1 MAESIKSIISDGAY
15 NLTEDFISDDNPL
28 AGFIGIEGMVY
39 LLQFARV
46 YIEGIEEESVK
57 QTMYDQYADFV
68 WLIAEK
74 VAPKLD
80 ISIEEYAPI
89 FESRCRMYEGY
100 HKAIAAKGGKAP
112 VEYGRIYHMIFSF
125 PIGGIPE
132 EKIPEF
138 ESQCLL
144 NTSYFTLLD
153 FIARETCVMNEVY
166 ERLEKL
172 KQSLSTQ
179 SISED
184 LMQSTKQSSAED
196 VAQIWLKSVTQKE
209 RKKETQLALKVIDKH
224 IPWDRGT
231 IAEQEISHEKSTSN
245 DGCVKVFALSAIVAI
260 VLLLIITLICS

>member
-28 AGFIGIEGMVY
+28 AGFIGFEGMVY
-39 LLQFARV
+39 LLQFARA

-57 QTMYDQYADFV
+57 QKMYDQYADFV

-89 FESRCRMYEGY
+89 FDSRCRMYEGY
-100 HKAIAAKGGKAP
+100 HKAISAKGGKALA
-112 VEYGRIYHMIFSF
+112 EYGRIYHMIFSL

-144 NTSYFTLLD
+144 NTSYFALLD
-153 FIARETCVMNEVY
+153 FIARETCVKNEVC

-172 KQSLSTQ
+172 KLSLSTQ
-179 SISED
+179 SVKQIIA
-184 LMQSTKQSSAED
+184 QSQGVELQRLDRTLDPKRIYEEYMRGEYEKYIRNIDTDTKY
-196 VAQIWLKSVTQKE
+196 K
-209 RKKETQLALKVIDKH
+209 
-224 IPWDRGT
+224 
-231 IAEQEISHEKSTSN
+231 N

-260 VLLLIITLICS
+260 VLLWIITFICS

>member
-28 AGFIGIEGMVY
+28 AGFIGFEGMVY

-57 QTMYDQYADFV
+57 QQMYDQYADFV

-89 FESRCRMYEGY
+89 FDSRCRMYEGY
-100 HKAIAAKGGKAP
+100 HKAISAKGGKALA
-112 VEYGRIYHMIFSF
+112 EYGRIYHMIFSL

-132 EKIPEF
+132 EKMPEF

-144 NTSYFTLLD
+144 NTPYFTLLD
-153 FIARETCVMNEVY
+153 FIARETCVKNEVC

-172 KQSLSTQ
+172 KLSLSTQ
-179 SISED
+179 SVKQIIAQSQGVELQRRLRIIDPKRIYEEHISWARE
-184 LMQSTKQSSAED
+184 SE
-196 VAQIWLKSVTQKE
+196 KE
-209 RKKETQLALKVIDKH
+209 HKKELDT
-224 IPWDRGT
+224 P
-231 IAEQEISHEKSTSN
+231 N

-260 VLLLIITLICS
+260 VLLWIITLICS

>member
-28 AGFIGIEGMVY
+28 AGFIGFEGMVY

-57 QTMYDQYADFV
+57 QKMYDQYADFV

-89 FESRCRMYEGY
+89 FDSRCRMYEGY
-100 HKAIAAKGGKAP
+100 HKAISAKGGKALA
-112 VEYGRIYHMIFSF
+112 EYGRIYHMIFSL

-144 NTSYFTLLD
+144 NTSYFALLD
-153 FIARETCVMNEVY
+153 FIARETCVKKEVC

-172 KQSLSTQ
+172 KLSLSTQ
-179 SISED
+179 SIAGD
-184 LMQSTKQSSAED
+184 LMQSAKQN
-196 VAQIWLKSVTQKE
+196 SVEHIDREWFQPVKQKE
-209 RKKETQLALKVIDKH
+209 VQNKSQFGKEIIEEHISWAREPEKEHKKELDT
-224 IPWDRGT
+224 P
-231 IAEQEISHEKSTSN
+231 N

-260 VLLLIITLICS
+260 VLLWIITFICS